1 MNTAKL
7 AFGGALIIVSLIGM
21 AYVQSLFT
29 ECDQLGEI
37 ISDKNSPFPTAN
49 CIGFNILEGLII
61 FAAFVGV
68 IVVILGLL
76 D

>member
-21 AYVQSLFT
+21 GYVQSLFLN
-29 ECDQLGEI
+29 CDQLGEI
-37 ISDKNSPFPTAN
+37 ISDETSEFPTAN
-49 CIGFNILEGLII
+49 CIGFNILESLII

>member
-7 AFGGALIIVSLIGM
+7 AFGGALLIVSLIGM
-21 AYVQSLFT
+21 GYVQSLFLN
-29 ECDQLGEI
+29 CDQLGEI
-37 ISDKNSPFPTAN
+37 ISNEAAEFPTAN
-49 CIGFNILEGLII
+49 CIGFNILESLII